1 MLLIYQHAFFKKT
14 KEIKLKSFSKP
25 LFLNSLEYILG
36 GLRAFNFQHMFFPKA
51 SFALSK
57 FLISSK
63 MKLFYFLVFLAQS
76 YDIVELEKNLDVLV
90 ESLRV
95 SNAIPG
101 VSLAVVDLKNE
112 NFISKGYGK
121 RRVDQEDP
129 VSEETL
135 FCLASNSKLFTGV
148 YSALVEKYT
157 GISLDAKVNDIPEL
171 KDDEDIFLMLNSCS
185 LSQEVTLRDF
195 LSHRTGTKA
204 RFKIFFSYFALFIKN
219 SEL

>member
-1 MLLIYQHAFFKKT
+1 
-14 KEIKLKSFSKP
+14 
-25 LFLNSLEYILG
+25 
-36 GLRAFNFQHMFFPKA
+36 
-51 SFALSK
+51 
-57 FLISSK
+57 
-63 MKLFYFLVFLAQS
+63 MKLNFSLFFLAQS
-76 YDIVELEKNLDVLV
+76 YDVIELENNLDALV

-95 SNAIPG
+95 SNSIPG
-101 VSLAVVDLKNE
+101 VSLAVVDLKEE

-157 GISLDAKVNDIPEL
+157 GISLDRKINDIPEL
-171 KDDEDIFLMLNSCS
+171 RDDEDIFLMLNSCS

-204 RFKIFFSYFALFIKN
+204 KFKIIFYKKFIYY
-219 SEL
+219 SF